1 MIRINLLPVRAIK
14 KKRAIR
20 KQVTIFFV
28 SLGLLVLVCA
38 AAYLQKAGVIGEL
51 TAQKEELAA
60 KEAMLRAKVKEV
72 DELKK
77 EEEDLQAK
85 LKIIAD
91 LENRRT
97 GPVRILDEI
106 SRRTPAGKAYLVK
119 LAKEKDKLTL
129 NGVAMDNETIAVFMS
144 RLEASEYLRNVELV
158 RSSQEILNEMRL
170 KSFSIT
176 CDIVLSQETPGEE
189 EGQNG
194 EKAAAK

>member
-14 KKRAIR
+14 KKRAVR
-20 KQVTIFFV
+20 KQVTIFFISV
-28 SLGLLVLVCA
+28 GLLILVCA
-38 AAYLQKAGVIGEL
+38 GAYLQKAGAVGEL

-60 KEAMLRAKVKEV
+60 KEALLRTKVKEV
-72 DELKK
+72 DDLKK

-85 LKIIAD
+85 LKIIAE

-119 LAKEKDKLTL
+119 LTKEKDKLTL

-144 RLEASEYLRNVELV
+144 RLEESEYLQKVELV

-176 CDIVLSQETPGEE
+176 CNIVLSKAVEGEE

-194 EKAAAK
+194 DKAGAK